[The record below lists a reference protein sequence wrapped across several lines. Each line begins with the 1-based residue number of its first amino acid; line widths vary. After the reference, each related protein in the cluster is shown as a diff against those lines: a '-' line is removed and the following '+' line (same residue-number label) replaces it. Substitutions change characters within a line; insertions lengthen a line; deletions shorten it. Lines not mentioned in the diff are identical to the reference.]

1 MYCTQVQA
9 PPQSRSTCGFQSAL
23 DVTKDEPS
31 HSILNKSQQS
41 QPLRAISLSSPTE
54 PALANEIDR
63 ASRPNTACHVPHN
76 RSQSHIANHIANH
89 THIALMSEPRSMLC
103 RGALYPASSRRYK
116 LLGVIGRGAFSE
128 VWVALDNKPEKGRCD
143 SSFSPHLWRIL
154 TLSI

>member
-54 PALANEIDR
+54 PALAMKL
-63 ASRPNTACHVPHN
+63 T
-76 RSQSHIANHIANH
+76 
-89 THIALMSEPRSMLC
+89 EPRDPTLPATSPTTAHNPTSPTTHTLHLC
-103 RGALYPASSRRYK
+103 PNLLPCFAGRPSIQLLVADISCWASSAGVPSPRSGWRWTKSLRRA
-116 LLGVIGRGAFSE
+116 GATRHFPLICG
-128 VWVALDNKPEKGRCD
+128 AY
-143 SSFSPHLWRIL
+143 
-154 TLSI
+154 